1 MAVRCNVASP
11 SASTEDAE
19 EVKGRILAAGRDCVP
34 RQRNSIVALQSRTGV
49 EVVFFFL
56 LSLACLSAGFILV
69 LQVFDVITL

>member
-1 MAVRCNVASP
+1 VAVRCNVASP

-49 EVVFFFL
+49 EVGFFYFHL
-56 LSLACLSAGFILV
+56 HVYRLV
-69 LQVFDVITL
+69 CFCAPRE